1 MRVVRAATNAMDEV
15 DRLLAQAKRDAL
27 GWMPVPVY
35 RRIHDTAAAAGGGT
49 FVEIGT
55 SNGAATIALALGG
68 KAGGKAFRILTVD
81 RFQAGKGVPGATVSE
96 RAQSVRRRFE
106 RFGVVDSIEI
116 VAGTAADLVERHDP
130 RAIGLL
136 LLDTDGRIDLELALL
151 YDRLAPACPIIV
163 DDVDGRTY
171 VRRDR
176 GTAVVDQKH
185 RLLRML
191 VGIYVRAGLL
201 VDRGATL
208 GQTGWYAKGAAALA
222 PGEIERL
229 ALPAYRELT
238 RVSLD
243 SAEFGF
249 RRALVRATARRIP
262 VLARAWRHF
271 FPAPP
276 V

>member
-1 MRVVRAATNAMDEV
+1 MDEV
-15 DRLLAQAKRDAL
+15 DRLLAQAKQDAL

-81 RFQAGKGVPGATVSE
+81 RFQAGKGIPGATVSE

-136 LLDTDGRIDLELALL
+136 LLDTDGRIERELALL
-151 YDRLAPACPIIV
+151 YDRLAPAGGS
-163 DDVDGRTY
+163 GRDPRPDRL
-171 VRRDR
+171 VRERRSRASACRDR
-176 GTAVVDQKH
+176 ETRAPGVSRAHPGQPGCRRVRFPARPGPRDRQADPGPRPGMATFLPGTA
-185 RLLRML
+185 
-191 VGIYVRAGLL
+191 GLM
-201 VDRGATL
+201 
-208 GQTGWYAKGAAALA
+208 
-222 PGEIERL
+222 I
-229 ALPAYRELT
+229 
-238 RVSLD
+238 
-243 SAEFGF
+243 F
-249 RRALVRATARRIP
+249 R
-262 VLARAWRHF
+262 
-271 FPAPP
+271 
-276 V
+276 